1 MTMHLKQKL
10 LVSFIVTA
18 VFSLIVGLLG
28 IFAMSKAV
36 DALNFLQSN
45 SVPSVDLVWRA
56 NQAQTEVR
64 SMARGMMQSDLT
76 FSEMQ
81 KLLDEYAK
89 YYKDMNSSLAA
100 YEAMEDDPTALA
112 LLKTLK
118 QQLGDWDRLQ
128 KQVEPLWARKLEMI
142 RDGSRE
148 KNPDVYRELRD
159 NIISRQD
166 ETSKPYDDN
175 TVTMVALTDFSVK
188 QAKDYA
194 GDAEKL
200 VQSFRVAMILVALGA
215 LGASVFI
222 GYRIAQSTLRL
233 LGADPSEISDVV
245 KTISTGDTDLQLNT
259 HINYGVYQDIRI
271 MVKGLNDKANQA
283 EAIAAGDLTKEIV
296 LLSDRDRL
304 GKSFQTMTN
313 VLREVITRS
322 NLAANQVSA
331 GSDQVSSAS
340 QSLSQGA
347 TEQAAAVEEI
357 SSSVTEI
364 SAKIKNNADSATNAS
379 ETAQRAQKSAEQGN
393 RQIEVTLKAMN
404 DINQS
409 SMEISKIIKVIDD
422 IAFQT
427 NLLAL
432 NAAVEAARA
441 GRHGKGFAV
450 VADEVRNLAG
460 RSAKAAKETT
470 ELIESSSR
478 KVEGGLEEARKT
490 ADSFKDIM
498 EGSLEVASTVKMI
511 ADASREQ
518 ASAISQIAS
527 GINQI
532 NKVTQ
537 TTTASAE
544 ETASAAEE
552 LAGQSQ
558 ELKRSLAYFRLGD
571 DRFNFDRMN
580 GSQNQ
585 ARVISMRN
593 NNAAPSADWGRGQP
607 MGSNTA
613 TEQGNK
619 PVALDDQDFGKY
631 RA

>member
-1 MTMHLKQKL
+1 MHLKKKL
-10 LVSFIVTA
+10 LVSFFVSAI
-18 VFSLIVGLLG
+18 FSVLVGALG
-28 IFAMSKAV
+28 IFGISRTV
-36 DALNFLQSN
+36 DALHRMQSV
-45 SVPSVDLVWRA
+45 SLPTFDMVWRA
-56 NQAQTEVR
+56 NQTQTEVR
-64 SMARGMMQSDLT
+64 SMARGLMQSDL
-76 FSEMQ
+76 S
-81 KLLDEYAK
+81 LDEMNRLLLEYGTN
-89 YYKDMNSSLAA
+89 YKDMWKALGDYEKAEDAA
-100 YEAMEDDPTALA
+100 DALA
-112 LLKTLK
+112 ILKLLMKEIME
-118 QQLGDWDRLQ
+118 WDRLQ
-128 KQVEPLWARKLEMI
+128 KAVEPLWARKLEMI

-148 KNPDVYRELRD
+148 KNPEAYQKLQNEIIEAQGLTGRSYDEATVHMVGLTNLNMQLAKALALDTGTSAEGLR
-159 NIISRQD
+159 
-166 ETSKPYDDN
+166 
-175 TVTMVALTDFSVK
+175 L
-188 QAKDYA
+188 
-194 GDAEKL
+194 
-200 VQSFRVAMILVALGA
+200 AMIVLALVALS
-215 LGASVFI
+215 ASVFI
-222 GYRIAQSTLRL
+222 GFRIANSTLRL
-233 LGADPSEISDVV
+233 LGADPSEISEVV
-245 KTISTGDTDLQLNT
+245 RVVSTGDTDLQLDT
-259 HINYGVYQDIRI
+259 SINYGVYQDIRN
-271 MVKGLNDKANQA
+271 MVRGLNEKVSQA
-283 EAIAAGDLTKEIV
+283 ESIASGDLTKEIV

-322 NLAANQVSA
+322 NLAAGQVSA

-357 SSSVTEI
+357 TSSVTEI
-364 SAKIKNNADSATNAS
+364 SAKIKNNAESATNAS
-379 ETAQRAQKSAEQGN
+379 ETAQKAQKLAEQGN
-393 RQIEVTLKAMN
+393 SQIDVTLKAMN
-404 DINQS
+404 EINQS
-409 SMEISKIIKVIDD
+409 SLEISKIIKVIDD

-478 KVEGGLEEARKT
+478 KVEGGLSEARKT
-490 ADSFKDIM
+490 AECFKEIL
-498 EGSLEVASTVKMI
+498 EGSLTVSSTVKMI
-511 ADASREQ
+511 AEASREQ

-571 DRFNFDRMN
+571 ERYERTPVQ
-580 GSQNQ
+580 QNQ
-585 ARVISMRN
+585 GRVINLRSPVN
-593 NNAAPSADWGRGQP
+593 PSPGSDWGRQT
-607 MGSNTA
+607 SSA
-613 TEQGNK
+613 QGGESSAK
-619 PVALDDQDFGKY
+619 HTALDDQDFGKY
-631 RA
+631 SA

>member
-1 MTMHLKQKL
+1 MSMHLKQKL
-10 LVSFIVTA
+10 LLSFGVSAF
-18 VFSLIVGLLG
+18 FSLVVGALG
-28 IFAMSKAV
+28 IFAMTRAV
-36 DALNFLQSN
+36 NLLDDIQGRSIPA
-45 SVPSVDLVWRA
+45 VDLVWKV
-56 NQAQTEVR
+56 NSSQGEVR
-64 SMARGMMQSDLT
+64 SSARSMVRAELDLSAFNRLNDAYTKNFELVNKT
-76 FSEMQ
+76 FA
-81 KLLDEYAK
+81 EYEAIETDPEAMR
-89 YYKDMNSSLAA
+89 YLKDVKQSLAA
-100 YEAMEDDPTALA
+100 WI
-112 LLKTLK
+112 
-118 QQLGDWDRLQ
+118 QVQ
-128 KQVEPLWARKLEMI
+128 KQLDPFLRKKEEML
-142 RDGSRE
+142 RNGTPS
-148 KNPDVYRELRD
+148 KNPEIYAAFQSELIAAQSATNESYD
-159 NIISRQD
+159 AAAKTM
-166 ETSKPYDDN
+166 ET
-175 TVTMVALTDFSVK
+175 LTEYSVK
-188 QAKDYA
+188 SAKLA
-194 GDAEKL
+194 ATST
-200 VQSFRVAMILVALGA
+200 QSMVEVFRVSMILVALGA
-215 LGASVFI
+215 LCGSVFI
-222 GYRIAQSTLRL
+222 GFRIANSTLRL
-233 LGADPSEISDVV
+233 LGADPSEISDIV
-245 KTISTGDTDLQLNT
+245 KTVASGDTSLQLNAS
-259 HINYGVYQDIRI
+259 INFGVYQDIHN

-313 VLREVITRS
+313 VLREVISRA

-357 SSSVTEI
+357 TSSVTEI
-364 SAKIKNNADSATNAS
+364 SAKIKNNADSAITAS

-393 RQIEVTLKAMN
+393 RQIDVTLKAMN

-409 SMEISKIIKVIDD
+409 SQEISKIIKVIDD

-478 KVEGGLEEARKT
+478 KVEGGLDEARKT
-490 ADSFKDIM
+490 AESFKDIV
-498 EGSLEVASTVKMI
+498 EGSLEVASTVKQI
-511 ADASREQ
+511 AEASREQ
-518 ASAISQIAS
+518 ASAIGQIAS

-571 DRFNFDRMN
+571 ERLNYDRVP
-580 GSQNQ
+580 NQ
-585 ARVISMRN
+585 TQQGRVIAMRSN
-593 NNAAPSADWGRGQP
+593 PPAPASDWGRNAPSQ
-607 MGSNTA
+607 ST
-613 TEQGNK
+613 GNDANG
-619 PVALDDQDFGKY
+619 PHVPLDDQEFGKY

>member
-1 MTMHLKQKL
+1 MSMHLKQKL
-10 LVSFIVTA
+10 LVSFMVSA
-18 VFSLIVGLLG
+18 FFSLIVGGLG
-28 IFAMSKAV
+28 IFAMTRAV
-36 DALNFLQSN
+36 DALDTLQSR
-45 SVPSVDLVWRA
+45 SVPSLDMIWRA
-56 NQAQTEVR
+56 NQTQTEVR
-64 SMARGMMQSDLT
+64 SMARGLMQPDLT
-76 FSEMQ
+76 LDDSNRLRKEYDFNYREMN
-81 KLLDEYAK
+81 KA
-89 YYKDMNSSLAA
+89 LAD
-100 YEAMEDDPTALA
+100 YEAIEDDPQSMI
-112 LLKTLK
+112 LLKKLK
-118 QQLGDWDRLQ
+118 QELGEWDRLQ
-128 KQVEPLWARKLEMI
+128 RFVEPLWSRKEQMI
-142 RDGSRE
+142 RDGTRE
-148 KNPDVYRELRD
+148 KTPDIYQKLQNE
-159 NIISRQD
+159 IYEAQHA
-166 ETSKPYDDN
+166 TGKPYDDN
-175 TVTMVALTDFSVK
+175 TITMVALTDRAVS
-188 QAKDYA
+188 QAKIFA
-194 GDAEKL
+194 GDAENT
-200 VQSFRVAMILVALGA
+200 VNVFRIAMIFVALGA
-215 LGASVFI
+215 LGGSIYI
-222 GYRIAQSTLRL
+222 GFNIARSTLRL
-233 LGADPSEISDVV
+233 LGVDPSEISDVV
-245 KTISTGDTDLQLNT
+245 KAVSTGDTDLQLNAS
-259 HINYGVYQDIRI
+259 INYGVYNDIRT

-313 VLREVITRS
+313 VLKEVITRA

-331 GSDQVSSAS
+331 GSEQVSSAS

-357 SSSVTEI
+357 TSSVTEI
-364 SAKIKNNADSATNAS
+364 SSKIKNNADSAIMAS

-409 SMEISKIIKVIDD
+409 SLEISKIIKVIDD

-478 KVEGGLEEARKT
+478 KVEGGLSEARKT
-490 ADSFKDIM
+490 ADSFKDIV
-498 EGSLEVASTVKMI
+498 EGSLAVASTVKQI

-518 ASAISQIAS
+518 ASAIGQIAS

-571 DRFNFDRMN
+571 DRLGFDRM
-580 GSQNQ
+580 GSASQQ
-585 ARVISMRN
+585 GRVIAMR
-593 NNAAPSADWGRGQP
+593 SATTPAGSDWGRGHAPAQA
-607 MGSNTA
+607 SSDTNS
-613 TEQGNK
+613 K

>member
-10 LVSFIVTA
+10 LLSFGVSAF
-18 VFSLIVGLLG
+18 FSLVVGALG
-28 IFAMSKAV
+28 IFAMTRAV
-36 DALNFLQSN
+36 NLLNDIQSR
-45 SVPSVDLVWRA
+45 SIPAVDLVWKV
-56 NQAQTEVR
+56 NSTQGEVR
-64 SMARGMMQSDLT
+64 SAARSLVRAELDLT
-76 FSEMQ
+76 DFNRLSAS
-81 KLLDEYAK
+81 YARNFEA
-89 YYKDMNSSLAA
+89 MNKALAE
-100 YEAMEDDPTALA
+100 YEAIETDPDAVKN
-112 LLKTLK
+112 LKDVK
-118 QQLGDWDRLQ
+118 QSLGEWIRVQ
-128 KQVEPLWARKLEMI
+128 KQMDPFISRKEEML
-142 RDGSRE
+142 RNGTPE
-148 KNPDVYRELRD
+148 KNPEAFSTFQTEMIASQSATNESY
-159 NIISRQD
+159 NAA
-166 ETSKPYDDN
+166 SK
-175 TVTMVALTDFSVK
+175 TMEALTEYSVK
-188 QAKDYA
+188 SAKLAATSTKDMV
-194 GDAEKL
+194 E
-200 VQSFRVAMILVALGA
+200 VFRVSMILVALGA
-215 LGASVFI
+215 LCGSIFI
-222 GYRIAQSTLRL
+222 GFRIANSTLRL
-233 LGADPSEISDVV
+233 LGADPSEISDIV
-245 KTISTGDTDLQLNT
+245 KTVSTGDTGLQLNAN
-259 HINYGVYQDIRI
+259 INYGVYQDIHN

-296 LLSDRDRL
+296 LLSERDRL

-313 VLREVITRS
+313 VLREVISRS

-357 SSSVTEI
+357 TSSVTEI
-364 SAKIKNNADSATNAS
+364 SAKIKNNADSAITAS
-379 ETAQRAQKSAEQGN
+379 DTAQRAQKSAEQGN

-409 SMEISKIIKVIDD
+409 SQEISKIIKVIDD

-490 ADSFKDIM
+490 ADSFKDIV
-498 EGSLEVASTVKMI
+498 EGSLEVASTVKQI
-511 ADASREQ
+511 AEASREQ
-518 ASAISQIAS
+518 ASAIGQIAS

-571 DRFNFDRMN
+571 ERLNHDRMPTQ
-580 GSQNQ
+580 QNQ
-585 ARVISMRN
+585 ARVISMRPAP
-593 NNAAPSADWGRGQP
+593 AASPSDWGRNAPAQAAGHEEN
-607 MGSNTA
+607 GAN
-613 TEQGNK
+613 
-619 PVALDDQDFGKY
+619 VALDDQDFGKY